1 MLDVLIKDE
10 AKQFYDYGDWKRY
23 DHTPTGFKDG
33 LELQLYNHNSSTSKL
48 FYLYEVLRL
57 IREEYNKHLERCQHK
72 DEPMKCH
79 QNKEWLKMIY
89 YTEQIIENLN
99 PEFDFQIL
107 RPELNTD
114 LIHEN
119 LKKLSDYPDS
129 AKLYQSALDKL
140 NEGINERNVLDD
152 LRLSYELLLKSLLS
166 NNKSLENQ
174 NSELGKYL
182 KEQDISAEC
191 RNMFQTL
198 NNYFQN
204 YHNSYIKHNDKVQT
218 KEVDLI
224 VNLTSS
230 LINFV
235 ISNST

>member
-1 MLDVLIKDE
+1 MLEKIIKDE
-10 AKQFYDYGDWKRY
+10 ANSFYKFYYLKES
-23 DHTPTGFKDG
+23 DHTPIGFKNA
-33 LELQLYNHNSSTSKL
+33 LEHQLNYHYNSRNKL
-48 FYLYEVLRL
+48 LFLYEVIRLLRD
-57 IREEYNKHLERCQHK
+57 EYHKHLEHCIHK
-72 DEPMKCH
+72 DEPMKC
-79 QNKEWLKMIY
+79 NISKRIY

-107 RPELNTD
+107 RPELNIG

-119 LKKLSDYPDS
+119 FKKLSDFPDS

-152 LRLSYELLLKSLLS
+152 LRLSYELLLKSILS

-174 NSELGKYL
+174 SSELGKYL
-182 KEQDISAEC
+182 KEKDISTEC
-191 RNMFQTL
+191 RNMFITL

-204 YHNSYIKHNDKVQT
+204 YQNTFVKHNDKVRI

-235 ISNST
+235 IKTVYDK

>member
-1 MLDVLIKDE
+1 MLEDIIKDE
-10 AKQFYDYGDWKRY
+10 ANNFYDYGDWKQY
-23 DHTPTGFKDG
+23 DNTPTGFKDA
-33 LELQLYNHNSSTSKL
+33 LELQLYNHNNSTSKL

-57 IREEYNKHLERCQHK
+57 IREEYNRHLKHCGHK
-72 DEPMKCH
+72 HEPMKCH

-152 LRLSYELLLKSLLS
+152 LRLSYELLLKSILS

-174 NSELGKYL
+174 DAELGKYL
-182 KEQDISAEC
+182 KGQDVSTEC

-198 NNYFQN
+198 NNYFRN
-204 YHNSYIKHNDKVQT
+204 YNNTYIKHNDKVQP

-230 LINFV
+230 LINFA
-235 ISNST
+235 INNST

>member
-1 MLDVLIKDE
+1 MLEELIKDE
-10 AKQFYDYGDWKRY
+10 AKDFYVYGDWKQY
-23 DHTPTGFKDG
+23 DDTPTGFKDA

-48 FYLYEVLRL
+48 FYLYEILRL
-57 IREEYNKHLERCQHK
+57 IREEYHKHLKQCPHK
-72 DEPMKCH
+72 EEPMKCH
-79 QNKEWLKMIY
+79 RNKEWLKMIY

-119 LKKLSDYPDS
+119 LKKLSDYPGS

-152 LRLSYELLLKSLLS
+152 LRLSYELLVKSVLS

-182 KEQDISAEC
+182 KEQDVSAEC

-204 YHNSYIKHNDKVQT
+204 YQNSYVKHNDKVQT
-218 KEVDLI
+218 KEVNLI

-235 ISNST
+235 IQSLD

>member
-1 MLDVLIKDE
+1 MLEELIKDE
-10 AKQFYDYGDWKRY
+10 ANKFYNYSEWQQY
-23 DHTPTGFKDG
+23 DNTPSGFKDA

-48 FYLYEVLRL
+48 FYIYEILRL
-57 IREEYNKHLERCQHK
+57 IREEYNDHLKSCRYK
-72 DEPMKCH
+72 DEPIKCD
-79 QNKEWLKMIY
+79 QNKTWLKMIY
-89 YTEQIIENLN
+89 YTEQIIEDLN
-99 PEFDFQIL
+99 PQFDFQIL

-119 LKKLSDYPDS
+119 LKKLSDYPES

-152 LRLSYELLLKSLLS
+152 ARLSYELLLKSVLS

-174 NSELGKYL
+174 SSELGKYL
-182 KEQDISAEC
+182 KQQNVSAEC

-204 YHNSYIKHNDKVQT
+204 YQNTYVKHNDKVLT

-230 LINFV
+230 LINF
-235 ISNST
+235 IINNST

>member
-1 MLDVLIKDE
+1 MIEDLIKDE
-10 AKQFYDYGDWKRY
+10 ANNFYIYKAWQQY
-23 DHTPTGFKDG
+23 DDTPTGFKDA
-33 LELQLYNHNSSTSKL
+33 LELQLYNHNNSTSKL
-48 FYLYEVLRL
+48 LYLYEVLKL
-57 IREEYNKHLERCQHK
+57 IREEYERHLKHCRHKEEPLECQ
-72 DEPMKCH
+72 

-89 YTEQIIENLN
+89 YTEQIIETLN

-107 RPELNTD
+107 RPELNID

-129 AKLYQSALDKL
+129 AKLYQSALAKL
-140 NEGINERNVLDD
+140 NEGVNERNVLDD
-152 LRLSYELLLKSLLS
+152 LRLSYELLLKEILS

-174 NSELGKYL
+174 DAELGKFL
-182 KEQDISAEC
+182 KEQDVSTEC

-198 NNYFQN
+198 NNYFRN
-204 YHNSYIKHNDKVQT
+204 YNNTYIKHSDKVQS

-230 LINFV
+230 LINFA
-235 ISNST
+235 INNST